1 MYIDF
6 SGILKNLF
14 RFNFKI
20 NSIFGNI
27 LKKDTQFF
35 FNIIK
40 NNASQAIKI

>member
-1 MYIDF
+1 MYIDL

-14 RFNFKI
+14 RLNFKI

-35 FNIIK
+35 FFKYN
-40 NNASQAIKI
+40 

>member
-1 MYIDF
+1 MYIDL
-6 SGILKNLF
+6 SGILKNWF
-14 RFNFKI
+14 RLNFKN

-35 FNIIK
+35 FNMIK